1 MRLPF
6 EGLEGGGELVD
17 LRLLLVLD
25 SIIEELT
32 HSVHLLVAEVAK
44 GSEVERY
51 GRQFNADTATASN

>member
-1 MRLPF
+1 MCVPF

-17 LRLLLVLD
+17 LRFLLVLD

-44 GSEVERY
+44 GSEVER
-51 GRQFNADTATASN
+51 